1 MAKRITLDSIL
12 LILSYLTAIYL
23 KNEPFTFVF
32 THYIYL
38 FICFIT
44 FYFVTHGIISRKN
57 IKDGNNKKWGKQKL
71 NEFSKSWIISSLLL
85 FSIIFIF
92 GIDNTSRFVILGF
105 ILSFYTLKAI
115 CIIIESI
122 YYRSMDIINVE
133 EIEHLKEINR
143 IIEKHDLTPNI
154 LEKDD
159 DELKHI
165 FNLIETEVNI
175 EVVNFIKKH
184 TNENAS
190 KTDFHFSN
198 SRFSIL
204 KARHSSF
211 NIVNLSKIN
220 DIPKINKFFEVVS
233 VKMENNGIFIC
244 NAITNDSRKE
254 KLLKKY
260 PNILNHIIYFI
271 YFLYKRLWPKLPF
284 LKKIYFILTKG
295 NDRAISHAEV
305 LGRLYS
311 CGFSHIDHLTINYT
325 TWYAVKKCSDP
336 IMDLNP
342 TYGPIIKLKRV
353 GKNGKLIKVYKIR
366 TMHPFSEYIQ
376 EFIYQHNNIE
386 KEGKFKDDFRVSTM
400 GKVFRKIWLDE
411 IPMIINILKGDLKI
425 VGVRPLSKHYLSLYP
440 EDFQEFRT
448 KFKPG
453 LFPPYYVDMPK
464 SLEEIIAS
472 EKKYLLLYSKHKFL
486 TDFRYFF
493 IILFNIIFKRARS
506 K

>member
-1 MAKRITLDSIL
+1 MIKRITIDSIL

-38 FICFIT
+38 FICFIA
-44 FYFVTHGIISRKN
+44 FYFITHGIINRKN
-57 IKDGNNKKWGKQKL
+57 TKEGHHKKWGKQKL

-92 GIDNTSRFVILGF
+92 GINNPSRFVTLGF

-122 YYRSMDIINVE
+122 YNRSMDVINLE
-133 EIEHLKEINR
+133 EIEHLKEIHR
-143 IIEKHDLTPNI
+143 IIEKNDQIPSI
-154 LEKDD
+154 KEKDN
-159 DELKHI
+159 DEINHI
-165 FNLIETEVNI
+165 YSLIEAEINTEV
-175 EVVNFIKKH
+175 VDFIKKH
-184 TNENAS
+184 TTENEL

-204 KARHSSF
+204 KARYSSV
-211 NIVNLSKIN
+211 NIVNLSRIN
-220 DIPKINKFFEVVS
+220 DISKINKFLEAIS
-233 VKMENNGIFIC
+233 VKIEHNGIFIC
-244 NAITNDSRKE
+244 SAITNDSKKE
-254 KLLKKY
+254 KLLKKHPFVINY
-260 PNILNHIIYFI
+260 IIYFI

-284 LKKIYFILTKG
+284 LKKLYFILTKG
-295 NDRAISHAEV
+295 NDRALSHAEV

-311 CGFSHIDHLTINYT
+311 CGFKHIEHIKINYI
-325 TWYAVKKCSDP
+325 TWYAVKKASDP
-336 IMDLNP
+336 IMDLSP
-342 TYGPIIKLKRV
+342 TYGPLIKLKRV
-353 GKNGKLIKVYKIR
+353 GKNGKIIKVFKVR

-376 EFIYQHNNIE
+376 EYVYQQNSIE

-400 GKVFRKIWLDE
+400 GKIFRKIWLDE

-440 EDFQEFRT
+440 EDFQEFRN

-464 SLEEIIAS
+464 SFEEIIAS

-486 TDFRYFF
+486 TDIRYFF